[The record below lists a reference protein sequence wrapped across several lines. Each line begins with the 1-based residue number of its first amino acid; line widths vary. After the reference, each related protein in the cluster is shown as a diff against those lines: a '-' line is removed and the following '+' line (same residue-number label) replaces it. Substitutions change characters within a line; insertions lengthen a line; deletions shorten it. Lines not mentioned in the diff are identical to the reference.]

1 MEITSLVFLAFV
13 GVTFLIYYIIP
24 KKYQWV
30 VLLASSVLFFVASS
44 ALLTFYMLFTTVVIY
59 LGARWI
65 QKYKDEFAKKK
76 KELPK
81 PERKVM
87 KEQLKKKQ
95 KKILILCVVV
105 VIAVLVLTKYCNFLG
120 GIVNGIVSIFT
131 STDLLPK
138 FNILLPLGISY
149 YTLMSVSYITDV
161 YRGTV
166 KAEVNPLRVLLF
178 VCYFP
183 HIVEGPFDRY
193 GDLDT
198 QFRTPHKFDYER
210 ISNALII
217 MLYGFFKKLVL
228 ADRLGLT
235 VSDYFDTVTNNS
247 SLIGLGCATL
257 GYTLQLYFDFS
268 GCIDIIRGVSE
279 IFGIKVAENFRQPFF
294 SKSINEFWRRWHISL
309 GAWLKEYVF
318 YPVSLSGHFKKVNTF
333 TKKHI
338 KSQHIVGFIT
348 IAYTLFFVWFCN
360 GLWHGASWLYITYGM
375 YYYVLMMLGKLF
387 EPLLDKIVNVLH
399 INKNSKPF
407 CAFRIIRTFIIVNI
421 GMLLFKSETLGMFFN
436 YIKSTLV
443 TIKSSDLASI
453 IPTSRNLLIIVLG
466 TVFVFIVS
474 LLKEKNVNI
483 LQWLDNHTFVYKWII
498 IYFFIFVTLILGV
511 YGIEYGETAALY
523 AQF

>member
-1 MEITSLVFLAFV
+1 MEITSLLFLTFV

-65 QKYKDEFAKKK
+65 QKYKDLFSKKK

-81 PERKVM
+81 PERKVL

-95 KKILILCVVV
+95 KKILIICVVV
-105 VIAVLVLTKYCNFLG
+105 VIAVLVLTKYCNFIG
-120 GIVNGIVSIFT
+120 DIVNGIASIFT
-131 STDLLPK
+131 LKDLLPE

-161 YRGTV
+161 YRGTI

-193 GDLDT
+193 GDLDK
-198 QFRTPHKFDYER
+198 QFRTPHKFDYDQIR
-210 ISNALII
+210 HGVILV
-217 MLYGFFKKLVL
+217 MYGFFKKLVI
-228 ADRLGLT
+228 ADR
-235 VSDYFDTVTNNS
+235 
-247 SLIGLGCATL
+247 IGLVVPNIFDNVDSYSGTAVVL
-257 GYTLQLYFDFS
+257 GMFLYTFQLYADFS
-268 GCIDIIRGVSE
+268 GCIDIISGVSE
-279 IFGIKVAENFRQPFF
+279 MFGIKVAENFKQPFF
-294 SKSINEFWRRWHISL
+294 SKSIDEFWRRWHISL

-360 GLWHGASWLYITYGM
+360 GLWHGASWLYIVYGL
-375 YYYVLMMLGKLF
+375 YYYVLMMLGKF
-387 EPLLDKIVNVLH
+387 TEPYTDKLANKLH
-399 INKNSKPF
+399 INKESKGYSVF
-407 CAFRIIRTFIIVNI
+407 QVARTVVIVNV
-421 GMLLFKSETLGMFFN
+421 GMLLFRS
-436 YIKSTLV
+436 STLV
-443 TIKSSDLASI
+443 EFGSLIVKIFSSINLGEVMSI
-453 IPTSRNLLIIVLG
+453 WTTRSNLMMVALGFIIVLLVG
-466 TVFVFIVS
+466 II
-474 LLKEKNVNI
+474 KEKGIDIRMWLVNHFF
-483 LQWLDNHTFVYKWII
+483 LFRWVVYLFLIVVTVVTG
-498 IYFFIFVTLILGV
+498 IYGV
-511 YGIEYGETAALY
+511 EYGEAAAIY

>member
-13 GVTFLIYYIIP
+13 CVTFIVYYLIP

-30 VLLASSVLFFVASS
+30 VLLSASLLFFVTSS
-44 ALLTFYMLFTTVVIY
+44 ALLTLYMLFTTAVIFF
-59 LGARWI
+59 GAKGI

-81 PERKVM
+81 SERKVL

-120 GIVNGIVSIFT
+120 GIVNGIASIFT
-131 STDLLPK
+131 LKDLLPE

-161 YRGTV
+161 YRGTI

-193 GDLDT
+193 GDLDK
-198 QFRTPHKFDYER
+198 QFRTPHKFDYDQIR
-210 ISNALII
+210 HGVILV
-217 MLYGFFKKLVL
+217 MYGFFKKLVI
-228 ADRLGLT
+228 ADR
-235 VSDYFDTVTNNS
+235 
-247 SLIGLGCATL
+247 IGLVVPNIFDNVDSYSGTAVVL
-257 GYTLQLYFDFS
+257 GMFLYTFQLYADFS
-268 GCIDIIRGVSE
+268 GCIDIISGVSE
-279 IFGIKVAENFRQPFF
+279 MFGIKVAENFKQPFF
-294 SKSINEFWRRWHISL
+294 SKSIDEFWRRWHISL

-360 GLWHGASWLYITYGM
+360 GLWHGASWLYIVYGL
-375 YYYVLMMLGKLF
+375 YYYVLMMLGKF
-387 EPLLDKIVNVLH
+387 TEPYTDKLANKLH
-399 INKNSKPF
+399 INKESKGYSVF
-407 CAFRIIRTFIIVNI
+407 QVARTVVIVNV
-421 GMLLFKSETLGMFFN
+421 GMLLFRS
-436 YIKSTLV
+436 STLV
-443 TIKSSDLASI
+443 EFGSLIVKIFSSINLGEVMSI
-453 IPTSRNLLIIVLG
+453 WTTRSNLMMVALGFIIVLLVG
-466 TVFVFIVS
+466 II
-474 LLKEKNVNI
+474 KEKGIDIRMWLVNHFF
-483 LQWLDNHTFVYKWII
+483 LFRWVVYLFLIVVTVVTG
-498 IYFFIFVTLILGV
+498 IYGV
-511 YGIEYGETAALY
+511 EYGEAAAIY

>member
-1 MEITSLVFLAFV
+1 MEITSLVFLSFV

-44 ALLTFYMLFTTVVIY
+44 ALLTLYMLFTTAVIY
-59 LGARWI
+59 FGAKVI

-81 PERKVM
+81 PERKVL

-95 KKILILCVVV
+95 KKILILCIVV
-105 VIAVLVLTKYCNFLG
+105 VIAVLALTKYCNFLS
-120 GIVNGIVSIFT
+120 GIVNGIASIFT
-131 STDLLPK
+131 YVALLPK
-138 FNILLPLGISY
+138 FEILLPLGISY

-161 YRGTV
+161 YRGTI

-198 QFRTPHKFDYER
+198 QFRTPHKFDYDQIR
-210 ISNALII
+210 HGVILV
-217 MLYGFFKKLVL
+217 MYGFFKKLVI
-228 ADRLGLT
+228 ADR
-235 VSDYFDTVTNNS
+235 
-247 SLIGLGCATL
+247 IGLVIPKIFDNVDSYSGTAVVL
-257 GYTLQLYFDFS
+257 GMFLYTFQLYADFS
-268 GCIDIIRGVSE
+268 GCIDIISGVSE
-279 IFGIKVAENFRQPFF
+279 MFGIKVAENFKQPFF
-294 SKSINEFWRRWHISL
+294 SKSIDEFWRRWHISL

-360 GLWHGASWLYITYGM
+360 GLWHGASWLYIVYGL
-375 YYYVLMMLGKLF
+375 YYYVLMMLGKF
-387 EPLLDKIVNVLH
+387 TEPYTDKLCKKLH
-399 INKNSKPF
+399 INKESKCYSVF
-407 CAFRIIRTFIIVNI
+407 QVARTIIIVNF
-421 GMLLFKSETLGMFFN
+421 GMLLFRS
-436 YIKSTLV
+436 STLSEFGSLIV
-443 TIKSSDLASI
+443 KMFSSFNLGEVMSI
-453 IPTSRNLLIIVLG
+453 WTTRSNLMMVALGFIIVLLVG
-466 TVFVFIVS
+466 II
-474 LLKEKNVNI
+474 KEKGIDIRMWLVNHFF
-483 LQWLDNHTFVYKWII
+483 LFRWAVYLFLIVATVVTG
-498 IYFFIFVTLILGV
+498 IYGV
-511 YGIEYGETAALY
+511 EYGEAAAIY

>member
-1 MEITSLVFLAFV
+1 MEITSLLFLTFV

-65 QKYKDEFAKKK
+65 QKYKDLFYKKK

-81 PERKVM
+81 PERKVL

-95 KKILILCVVV
+95 KKILIICIVV

-120 GIVNGIVSIFT
+120 GIVNEIASIFT
-131 STDLLPK
+131 LKDLLPE

-161 YRGTV
+161 YRGNV

-193 GDLDT
+193 GDLDK
-198 QFRTPHKFDYER
+198 QFRTPHKFDYDQIR
-210 ISNALII
+210 HGVILV
-217 MLYGFFKKLVL
+217 MYGFFKKLVI
-228 ADRLGLT
+228 ADR
-235 VSDYFDTVTNNS
+235 
-247 SLIGLGCATL
+247 IGLVVPNIFDNVDSYSGTAVVL
-257 GYTLQLYFDFS
+257 GMFLYTFQLYADFS
-268 GCIDIIRGVSE
+268 GCIDIISGVSE
-279 IFGIKVAENFRQPFF
+279 MFGIKVAENFKQPFF
-294 SKSINEFWRRWHISL
+294 SKSIDEFWRRWHISL

-360 GLWHGASWLYITYGM
+360 GLWHGASWLYITYGL
-375 YYYVLMMLGKLF
+375 YYYVLMMLGKF
-387 EPLLDKIVNVLH
+387 TQPYTDKLCKKLH
-399 INKNSKPF
+399 INKESKCYSVF
-407 CAFRIIRTFIIVNI
+407 QVARTIVIVNF
-421 GMLLFKSETLGMFFN
+421 GMLLFRS
-436 YIKSTLV
+436 STLV
-443 TIKSSDLASI
+443 EFGSLIVKIFSSINLGEVMSI
-453 IPTSRNLLIIVLG
+453 WTTRSNLMMVALGFIIVLLVG
-466 TVFVFIVS
+466 II
-474 LLKEKNVNI
+474 KEKGIDIRMWLVNHFF
-483 LQWLDNHTFVYKWII
+483 LFRWVVYLFLIVVTVVTG
-498 IYFFIFVTLILGV
+498 IYGV
-511 YGIEYGETAALY
+511 EYGEAVAIY

>member
-13 GVTFLIYYIIP
+13 CVTFIVYYLIP

-30 VLLASSVLFFVASS
+30 VLLSASLLFFVTSS
-44 ALLTFYMLFTTVVIY
+44 ALLTLYMLFTTAVIFF
-59 LGARWI
+59 GAKGI

-81 PERKVM
+81 SERKVL

-120 GIVNGIVSIFT
+120 GIVNGIASIFT
-131 STDLLPK
+131 LKDLLPE

-161 YRGTV
+161 YRGTI

-193 GDLDT
+193 GDLDK
-198 QFRTPHKFDYER
+198 QFRTPHKFDYDQIR
-210 ISNALII
+210 HGVILV
-217 MLYGFFKKLVL
+217 MYGFFKKLVI
-228 ADRLGLT
+228 ADR
-235 VSDYFDTVTNNS
+235 
-247 SLIGLGCATL
+247 IGLVVPNIFDNVDSYSGTAVVL
-257 GYTLQLYFDFS
+257 GMFLYTFQLYADFS
-268 GCIDIIRGVSE
+268 GCIDIISGVSE
-279 IFGIKVAENFRQPFF
+279 MFGIKVAENFKQPFF
-294 SKSINEFWRRWHISL
+294 SKSIDEFWRRWHISL

-360 GLWHGASWLYITYGM
+360 GLWHGASWLYIVYGL
-375 YYYVLMMLGKLF
+375 YYYVLMMLGKF
-387 EPLLDKIVNVLH
+387 TEPYTDKLAKKLH
-399 INKNSKPF
+399 INKESKGYSVF
-407 CAFRIIRTFIIVNI
+407 QVARTVVIVNV
-421 GMLLFKSETLGMFFN
+421 GMLLFRS
-436 YIKSTLV
+436 STLV
-443 TIKSSDLASI
+443 EFGSLIVKIFSSINLGEVMSI
-453 IPTSRNLLIIVLG
+453 WTTRSNLMMVALGFIIVLLVG
-466 TVFVFIVS
+466 II
-474 LLKEKNVNI
+474 KEKGIDIRMWLVNHFF
-483 LQWLDNHTFVYKWII
+483 LFRWVVYLFLIVVTVVTG
-498 IYFFIFVTLILGV
+498 IYGV
-511 YGIEYGETAALY
+511 EYGEAAAIY

>member
-1 MEITSLVFLAFV
+1 MEITSLLFLTFV

-65 QKYKDEFAKKK
+65 QKYKDLFSKKK

-81 PERKVM
+81 PERKVL

-95 KKILILCVVV
+95 KKILIICVVV

-120 GIVNGIVSIFT
+120 GIVNGIASIFT
-131 STDLLPK
+131 STDLLPE

-161 YRGTV
+161 YRGTI

-193 GDLDT
+193 GDLDK
-198 QFRTPHKFDYER
+198 QFRTPHKFDYDQIR
-210 ISNALII
+210 HGVILV
-217 MLYGFFKKLVL
+217 MYGFFKKLVI
-228 ADRLGLT
+228 ADR
-235 VSDYFDTVTNNS
+235 
-247 SLIGLGCATL
+247 IGLVVPNIFDNVDSYSGTAVVL
-257 GYTLQLYFDFS
+257 GMFLYTFQLYADFS
-268 GCIDIIRGVSE
+268 GCIDIISGVSE
-279 IFGIKVAENFRQPFF
+279 MFGIKVAENFKQPFF
-294 SKSINEFWRRWHISL
+294 SKSIDEFWRRWHISL

-360 GLWHGASWLYITYGM
+360 GLWHGASWLYIVYGL
-375 YYYVLMMLGKLF
+375 YYYVLMMLGKF
-387 EPLLDKIVNVLH
+387 TEPYTDKLAKKLH
-399 INKNSKPF
+399 INKESKGYSVF
-407 CAFRIIRTFIIVNI
+407 QVARTVVIVNV
-421 GMLLFKSETLGMFFN
+421 GMLLFRS
-436 YIKSTLV
+436 STLV
-443 TIKSSDLASI
+443 EFGSLIVKIFSSINLGEVMSI
-453 IPTSRNLLIIVLG
+453 WTTRSNLMMVALGFIIVLLVG
-466 TVFVFIVS
+466 II
-474 LLKEKNVNI
+474 KEKGIDIRMWLVNHFF
-483 LQWLDNHTFVYKWII
+483 LFRWVVYLFLIVVTVVTG
-498 IYFFIFVTLILGV
+498 IYGV
-511 YGIEYGETAALY
+511 EYGEAAAIY

>member
-1 MEITSLVFLAFV
+1 MEITSLLFLTFV

-65 QKYKDEFAKKK
+65 QKYKDLFSKKK

-81 PERKVM
+81 PERKVL

-95 KKILILCVVV
+95 KKILIICVVV
-105 VIAVLVLTKYCNFLG
+105 VIAVLVLTKYCNFIG
-120 GIVNGIVSIFT
+120 DIVNGIASIFT
-131 STDLLPK
+131 LKDLLPE

-161 YRGTV
+161 YRGTI

-193 GDLDT
+193 GDLDK
-198 QFRTPHKFDYER
+198 QFRTPHKFDYDQIR
-210 ISNALII
+210 HGVILV
-217 MLYGFFKKLVL
+217 MYGFFKKLVI
-228 ADRLGLT
+228 ADR
-235 VSDYFDTVTNNS
+235 
-247 SLIGLGCATL
+247 IGLVVPNIFDNVDSYSGTAVVL
-257 GYTLQLYFDFS
+257 GMFLYTFQLYADFS
-268 GCIDIIRGVSE
+268 GCIDIISGVSE
-279 IFGIKVAENFRQPFF
+279 MFGIKVAENFKQPFF
-294 SKSINEFWRRWHISL
+294 SKSIDEFWRRWHISL

-360 GLWHGASWLYITYGM
+360 GLWHGASWLYIVYGL
-375 YYYVLMMLGKLF
+375 YYYVLMMLGKF
-387 EPLLDKIVNVLH
+387 TEPYTDKLAKKLH
-399 INKNSKPF
+399 INKESKGYSVF
-407 CAFRIIRTFIIVNI
+407 QVARTVVIVNV
-421 GMLLFKSETLGMFFN
+421 GMLLFRS
-436 YIKSTLV
+436 STLV
-443 TIKSSDLASI
+443 EFGSLIVKIFSSINLGEVMSI
-453 IPTSRNLLIIVLG
+453 WTTRSNLMMVALGFIIVLLVG
-466 TVFVFIVS
+466 II
-474 LLKEKNVNI
+474 KEKGIDIRMWLVNHFF
-483 LQWLDNHTFVYKWII
+483 LFRWVVYLFLIVVTVVTG
-498 IYFFIFVTLILGV
+498 IYGV
-511 YGIEYGETAALY
+511 EYGEAAAIY

>member
-13 GVTFLIYYIIP
+13 GVTFIVYYLIP
-24 KKYQWV
+24 KRYQWV
-30 VLLASSVLFFVASS
+30 VLLSASLLFFVTSS
-44 ALLTFYMLFTTVVIY
+44 ALLTLYMLFTTAVIY
-59 LGARWI
+59 FGAKGI

-76 KELPK
+76 KELQK
-81 PERKVM
+81 PERKVL

-95 KKILILCVVV
+95 KKILIICIVV

-120 GIVNGIVSIFT
+120 GIVNGIASIFT
-131 STDLLPK
+131 STDLLPE

-161 YRGTV
+161 YRGTI

-193 GDLDT
+193 GDLDK
-198 QFRTPHKFDYER
+198 QFRTPHKFDYDKIR
-210 ISNALII
+210 HGAILV
-217 MLYGFFKKLVL
+217 MYGCFKKLVI
-228 ADRLGLT
+228 ADR
-235 VSDYFDTVTNNS
+235 
-247 SLIGLGCATL
+247 IGFFLPKTFAKIDNYSGTAVFIGMVL
-257 GYTLQLYFDFS
+257 YTFQLYADFS
-268 GCIDIIRGVSE
+268 GCIDIISGVSE
-279 IFGIKVAENFRQPFF
+279 MFGIKVAENFKQPFF
-294 SKSINEFWRRWHISL
+294 SKSIDEFWRRWHISL

-360 GLWHGASWLYITYGM
+360 GLWHGASWLYITYGL

-387 EPLLDKIVNVLH
+387 EPLLDKIVNILH
-399 INKNSKPF
+399 INKRCKTF
-407 CAFRIIRTFIIVNI
+407 YLFQILRTFIIVNI

-436 YIKSTLV
+436 YIKSALV

-483 LQWLDNHTFVYKWII
+483 LQWLDNHTFLYKWII
-498 IYFFIFVTLILGV
+498 IYLFIFVTLILGI

>member
-13 GVTFLIYYIIP
+13 GVTFIVYYLIP

-30 VLLASSVLFFVASS
+30 VLLSASLLFFVTSS
-44 ALLTFYMLFTTVVIY
+44 SLLTLYMLFTTAVIY
-59 LGARWI
+59 FGAKGI

-76 KELPK
+76 KELQK
-81 PERKVM
+81 PERKVL

-95 KKILILCVVV
+95 KKILIICIVV

-120 GIVNGIVSIFT
+120 GIVNGIASIFT
-131 STDLLPK
+131 STDLLPE

-161 YRGTV
+161 YRGTI

-228 ADRLGLT
+228 ADRVGLT

-279 IFGIKVAENFRQPFF
+279 IFGIKVAENFKQPFF
-294 SKSINEFWRRWHISL
+294 SKSIDEFWRRWHISL

-360 GLWHGASWLYITYGM
+360 GLWHGASWLYIVYGL
-375 YYYVLMMLGKLF
+375 YYYVLMMLGKF
-387 EPLLDKIVNVLH
+387 TEPYTDKLAKKLH
-399 INKNSKPF
+399 INKESKGYSVF
-407 CAFRIIRTFIIVNI
+407 QVARTVVIVNV
-421 GMLLFKSETLGMFFN
+421 GMLLFRS
-436 YIKSTLV
+436 STLV
-443 TIKSSDLASI
+443 EFGKLFGKMFTSINFMDFSSI
-453 IPTSRNLLIIVLG
+453 IKIQDGIILAVGFVIMLLVGII
-466 TVFVFIVS
+466 
-474 LLKEKNVNI
+474 KEKGI
-483 LQWLDNHTFVYKWII
+483 DIRMWLIEHNFVIRWLVY
-498 IYFFIFVTLILGV
+498 YFLLFSTIILGA
-511 YGIEYGETAALY
+511 YGIGYGGAAAIY